1 VIVLEIGSLFNGMTD
16 PAHLGHP
23 SSEFEARLTGGDI
36 VGDVTM
42 AAERR
47 IFLLLHQGLG
57 MGSLQIALILLG
69 MTFLTFLVIVEKD
82 GNSAKKRWVRMLHSL
97 FLKVCMALR
106 TGKAAMG
113 RGQEPSHID
122 PPRSLRK
129 ALF

>member
-1 VIVLEIGSLFNGMTD
+1 MIVLEIGPLFNGMAD

-42 AAERR
+42 AAHRR

-69 MTFLTFLVIVEKD
+69 MTFLTFLVIEEED
-82 GNSAKKRWVRMLHSL
+82 RNSAKELWVRMLHSF
-97 FLKVCMALR
+97 FLEVCMAFR

-113 RGQEPSHID
+113 RG
-122 PPRSLRK
+122 
-129 ALF
+129 